1 MIVAITST
9 FVPKSSASI
18 SQVLRRQVPSPSASI
33 STKRVGGTLSISPV
47 SFLSTCA
54 HHHHRHQQQSYS
66 LMRHIDSSNFVFN
79 ATTTPLTKPRRLP
92 KMTVSSDITDIEELH
107 RHAILQKQSTYIDPT
122 TGFTV
127 FTELAHL
134 KRGKCCGNLCRHCP
148 YGYSNVKNATNN
160 DCGEAKA
167 VSGDREGTGKLVMR
181 ILDGTYYENDESSKK
196 PSSTTECGCSSA
208 GASNHNSAQSTTDI
222 TQPLPKVRGKGGYAG
237 GTLTSKNV
245 PYTRKGDAG
254 TSQLFTGERRDK
266 HDDVF
271 EAMGTVDELCSVVGV
286 VYSQL
291 MTSNEAVLNNTSTAS
306 TSSNSTLHPVY
317 GELPEQLLDVM
328 SRLFDVGSHIARP
341 APKQAQQSNTE
352 MVQTKRP
359 FHPHNTD
366 LLEEWIDTMTDQL
379 PELTSFV
386 LPTGSPASAQL
397 HVARTVCRRAER
409 RMVPLVQRDESCDPA
424 ALSYVNRLSDYLFT
438 AARYV
443 NYCDGRD
450 EMQYRREERRGGDV
464 VDDDKKRGAFQRER
478 VAVKL
483 KDSAAE

>member
-1 MIVAITST
+1 
-9 FVPKSSASI
+9 
-18 SQVLRRQVPSPSASI
+18 
-33 STKRVGGTLSISPV
+33 
-47 SFLSTCA
+47 
-54 HHHHRHQQQSYS
+54 
-66 LMRHIDSSNFVFN
+66 
-79 ATTTPLTKPRRLP
+79 
-92 KMTVSSDITDIEELH
+92 
-107 RHAILQKQSTYIDPT
+107 
-122 TGFTV
+122 
-127 FTELAHL
+127 
-134 KRGKCCGNLCRHCP
+134 
-148 YGYSNVKNATNN
+148 
-160 DCGEAKA
+160 
-167 VSGDREGTGKLVMR
+167 
-181 ILDGTYYENDESSKK
+181 
-196 PSSTTECGCSSA
+196 
-208 GASNHNSAQSTTDI
+208 
-222 TQPLPKVRGKGGYAG
+222 
-237 GTLTSKNV
+237 
-245 PYTRKGDAG
+245 YTRKGDAG

-291 MTSNEAVLNNTSTAS
+291 MTSNEA
-306 TSSNSTLHPVY
+306 
-317 GELPEQLLDVM
+317 LPEQLLDVM

-450 EMQYRREERRGGDV
+450 EMQYRR
-464 VDDDKKRGAFQRER
+464 
-478 VAVKL
+478 
-483 KDSAAE
+483 